1 MCLTASLI
9 TAPHWKHHHCL
20 KQEKGNSE
28 CSFKPLG
35 YRPGSSACGFIQ
47 ARILVQVA
55 ILSSRGSSQP
65 RDPTHVSWVPCIDR
79 QMLYYGATW
88 ELPAMD

>member
-1 MCLTASLI
+1 MNALC
-9 TAPHWKHHHCL
+9 
-20 KQEKGNSE
+20 
-28 CSFKPLG
+28 KPLG
-35 YRPGSSACGFIQ
+35 YSPPDSSACGFIQ

-55 ILSSRGSSQP
+55 ILSFRGCPQLT
-65 RDPTHVSWVPCIDR
+65 DPTHVSWVPCIGR